1 MSNINVE
8 PERLMGVEAAKRPVI
23 ISPHDRLLHPP
34 LLLML
39 IRLMNTMFLA
49 SSSSRGP
56 RGLHIHHL
64 QQLFHVVIIVFV
76 NKIAITITAVTTSR
90 FISVLSLVILSMVV
104 TVL

>member
-8 PERLMGVEAAKRPVI
+8 PERLMGVEAEKRPVI

-39 IRLMNTMFLA
+39 LRLMNMFLA
-49 SSSSRGP
+49 SSSSCGP